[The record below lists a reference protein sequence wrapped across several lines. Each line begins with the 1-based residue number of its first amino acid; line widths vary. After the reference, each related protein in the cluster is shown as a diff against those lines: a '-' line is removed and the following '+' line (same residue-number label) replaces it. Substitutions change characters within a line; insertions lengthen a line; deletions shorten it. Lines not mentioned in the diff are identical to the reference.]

1 MEMINFKK
9 KKMKLL
15 KANSRNHMEMQRAV
29 IFVRKKLKINML
41 RIKNILKLDIIIQA
55 NYTGKY
61 RGAAH
66 SMCNS
71 KYSLPKQIAIIFHNA
86 SRYDYHFIINKL
98 AIEFKGQF
106 LCLEENTVK
115 YITLQF

>member
-71 KYSLPKQIAIIFHNA
+71 KYSLPKQIAITFHNA

-98 AIEFKGQF
+98 AKEFKGQF